1 MVGVIAIAY
10 EDIQKRIKK
19 RKTRF
24 RIFIGIII
32 LSILSVLVFKYP
44 IFKVRN
50 IIVEGNSIVPKEKIV
65 ELSSIRDG
73 DNILT
78 INKKGDNKKIEANP
92 YIETS
97 NIRRT
102 VAGNVYIEIKE
113 RKSVALVEYEKKF
126 ISIDINGVAIEV
138 LDKKDEYNLPI
149 IKGLNIVGINIGQVI
164 ELSTPREINTIK
176 IIFDNVNKHDLSDI
190 IYEIDIKNLI
200 SIEIKT
206 KYGINFLIGDVE
218 NIDSK
223 LDKCKIIME
232 QDLLKR
238 GLKGTIDVSFKGNP
252 VFRQE

>member
-1 MVGVIAIAY
+1 MTGVIAIAY

-19 RKTRF
+19 RKIRF
-24 RIFIGIII
+24 RIFIGIIV

-65 ELSSIRDG
+65 ELSSIKIG

-78 INKKGDNKKIEANP
+78 INKKEDNKKIEVNS

-113 RKSVALVEYEKKF
+113 RESVGLVEYEKSF
-126 ISIDINGVAIEV
+126 VSIDKNGVVIEI
-138 LDKKDEYNLPI
+138 LDKKDGYNLPI
-149 IKGLNIVGINIGQVI
+149 IKGLDIVSINVGQVI
-164 ELSTPREINTIK
+164 ELSTPRKINTIK
-176 IIFDNVNKHDLSDI
+176 IIFDNVNKHEISDI
-190 IYEIDIKNLI
+190 INEIDIKNLI

-206 KYGINFLIGDVE
+206 KHGINFFIGDIE

-223 LDKCKIIME
+223 LNKCKIIME

-238 GLKGTIDVSFKGNP
+238 ELKGTIDVSFKGNP